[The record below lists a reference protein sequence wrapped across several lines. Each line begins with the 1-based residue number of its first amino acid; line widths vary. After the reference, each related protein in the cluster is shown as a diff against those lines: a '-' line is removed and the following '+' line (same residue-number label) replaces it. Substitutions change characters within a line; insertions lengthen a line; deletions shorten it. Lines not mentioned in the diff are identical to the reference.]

1 MAQTGGF
8 EFTVNRKKKIN
19 KAAAVN
25 LCFDLKHSPVSL
37 FFEGFFFFAQ
47 MLIIEGIEV

>member
-37 FFEGFFFFAQ
+37 FFGGVYFAQ
-47 MLIIEGIEV
+47 MLIIEGIEF